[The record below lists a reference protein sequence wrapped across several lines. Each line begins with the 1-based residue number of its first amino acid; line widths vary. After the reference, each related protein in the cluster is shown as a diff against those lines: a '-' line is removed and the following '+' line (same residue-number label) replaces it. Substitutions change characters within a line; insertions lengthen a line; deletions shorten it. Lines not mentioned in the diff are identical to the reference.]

1 MLGLAVSQFTLYTN
15 FVYIESDRELI
26 RLALVVLNYLN
37 KVICFASKENPLNDS
52 DFTRSRRVGCR
63 RSSSPP
69 STAKY
74 EVLPSVGI
82 DCYQSG
88 SHCYLEAAILFVVE
102 IILI

>member
-74 EVLPSVGI
+74 EVLPLLV
-82 DCYQSG
+82 
-88 SHCYLEAAILFVVE
+88 LTAIKADPTVTLRQPYFS
-102 IILI
+102 